1 MKYWCVCFL
10 IFIKPISV
18 FCQNGQ
24 GYFHDYTNSFY
35 VFDKGIERQ
44 AESYPVTKVYSG
56 NDYVAY
62 TDSKLSFIYYYNGY
76 KQVLEE
82 NLPNQV
88 VATPTYLVYKMQERL
103 MICEKGEQKQLAKRS
118 DLFYASDSI
127 VIWQDLPSL
136 DYMAYEN
143 GKIKTIIKATTFSVI
158 NDYKIGNNIMAF
170 NDLNY
175 NLRIFFKGEIYET
188 DNTRITSY
196 NCAHNIVAFIDE
208 YKNTFNVFSNGK
220 FKILSKEIIKEYY
233 VSNDMVC
240 FVDSKDNFFIYYD
253 ETLTKID
260 TRAPDYFFAKG
271 NILYYS
277 YNSELKIVY
286 EGEIY
291 TQPLVLQQ
299 SIIAG
304 NNSLL
309 FYNNINTPKYFYKGI
324 VYDRF
329 YVQKPYTMELK
340 EDLPVFKNNNTVG
353 FFYDGKI
360 HEFSIR
366 AN

>member
-1 MKYWCVCFL
+1 MKYWFLFFFL
-10 IFIKPISV
+10 IINTLSV
-18 FCQNGQ
+18 TSQNGQ
-24 GYFHDYTNSFY
+24 GYFHDYTNAFY

-44 AESYPVTKVYSG
+44 AELYPVSKVYSG

-82 NLPNQV
+82 NLPNAV
-88 VATPTYLVYKMQERL
+88 VATPTGLVYKMQERL
-103 MICEKGEQKQLAKRS
+103 MICEKGNQKLLSKKS

-143 GKIKTIIKATTFSVI
+143 GKTKTIIKATTFSVI

-175 NLRIFFKGEIYET
+175 NLKIFFKGEIYES
-188 DNTRITSY
+188 DNSRITNY
-196 NCAHNIVAFIDE
+196 NCAHNIVAFVDE

-220 FKILSKEIIKEYY
+220 FKILSKEIIKEYI
-233 VSNDMVC
+233 VINDMVAY
-240 FVDSKDNFFIYYD
+240 VDAKDNFYIYYD
-253 ETLTKID
+253 DAITKID
-260 TRAPDYFFAKG
+260 SRRPDYFSGKG
-271 NILYYS
+271 NIFYYS

-291 TQPLVLQQ
+291 TQSLISQQ

-309 FYNNINTPKYFYKGI
+309 FYNNINSPKYFYKGK

-329 YVQKPYTMELK
+329 YVQKPYTWELR
-340 EDLPVFKNNNTVG
+340 EDLPVFMYNNTIG
-353 FFYDGKI
+353 FFYEGKI
-360 HEFSIR
+360 HEFPIR
-366 AN
+366 SN

>member
-1 MKYWCVCFL
+1 MKYWCL
-10 IFIKPISV
+10 FILCIKILPS
-18 FCQNGQ
+18 FSQNGQ
-24 GYFHDYTNSFY
+24 GYFHDYKNSFY

-44 AESYPVTKVYSG
+44 AESYPVTKIYSG

-62 TDSKLSFIYYYNGY
+62 TDSKLSFVYYYNGY
-76 KQVLEE
+76 KEVLEE
-82 NLPNQV
+82 NLPNKV
-88 VATPTYLVYKMQERL
+88 VATTTSLVYQMQERL
-103 MICEKGEQKQLAKRS
+103 MICEKGDQKQLSKRS
-118 DLFYASDSI
+118 ALFYASDSI
-127 VIWQDLPSL
+127 VIWQNLPSL
-136 DYMAYEN
+136 DYIAYEN

-175 NLRIFFKGEIYET
+175 NLKIFFKGEIYES
-188 DNTRITSY
+188 DNSRITNY
-196 NCAHNIVAFIDE
+196 NCAHNIVAFVDE

-233 VSNDMVC
+233 VSNDMVS
-240 FVDSKDNFFIYYD
+240 FVDAKDNFYIYYD

-260 TRAPDYFFAKG
+260 SRAPDYFFAKG

-286 EGEIY
+286 EGDIY
-291 TQPLVLQQ
+291 SQPLILQQ

-309 FYNNINTPKYFYKGI
+309 FYNNINSPKYFYKGK

-340 EDLPVFKNNNTVG
+340 EDLPVFKYNNGIG
-353 FFYDGKI
+353 FLYEGKI
-360 HEFSIR
+360 HEFSMR
-366 AN
+366 TN